1 MSDTR
6 VVITGSSGYLGEA
19 LARRCVTAGAK
30 VLGLDVREP
39 GSDWP
44 DAAAFDLQD
53 VTAESLGEKMRS
65 FSPDVLVHLAWVF
78 EPTHHRAREREV
90 DMGGTENAFRA
101 AIAAGARRIVYPSST
116 TAYGV
121 DPQRRCL
128 MREVDAPL
136 AHAAYPYAYYK
147 ARVEEWLPHFIAAHA
162 DTDFIVL
169 RPCIVIGPR
178 ARNIVTTVAEGPLMV
193 RIAGYDPP
201 VQFLHEEDA
210 EEVFWRSIVDAP
222 PGTYN
227 VAGSGVMRYSELCR
241 AAGRT
246 PVPVPAALI
255 YPLVAAGWFL
265 RLLPYPTGL
274 LDFIRYP
281 WVAATDRLEQEFGY
295 KPRHTTREA
304 FASYVESR
312 AEKTGA

>member
-1 MSDTR
+1 MSEMR
-6 VVITGSSGYLGEA
+6 VVITGAAGYLGEA
-19 LARRCVTAGAK
+19 LAQRCVAAGAE
-30 VLGLDVREP
+30 VLGLDIREP
-39 GSDWP
+39 GSGWP
-44 DAAAFDLQD
+44 ALAAFNLQD
-53 VTAESLGEKMRS
+53 VTAESLSEKMES

-78 EPTHHRAREREV
+78 DPTHHRERERDV
-90 DMGGTENAFRA
+90 DLGGTENAFRA
-101 AIAAGARRIVYPSST
+101 AIAAGASRIVYPSST

-121 DPQRRCL
+121 DPQRRRL
-128 MREVDAPL
+128 MREEDGPL

-147 ARVEEWLPHFIAAHA
+147 ARVEEWLPQFIAAHP
-162 DTDFIVL
+162 DTDFVVL

-178 ARNIVTTVAEGPLMV
+178 ARNVVTTVAEGPLMV
-193 RIAGYDPP
+193 RISGYDPP

-227 VAGSGVMRYSELCR
+227 VAGGGVMRYSEICR

-246 PVPVPAALI
+246 PVPLPAALV
-255 YPLVAAGWFL
+255 YPLVAAAWFL
-265 RLLPYPTGL
+265 RLLPYPAGL

-281 WVAATDRLEQEFGY
+281 WVAETDRLVQEFGY
-295 KPRHTTREA
+295 KPRYSTREA

-312 AEKTGA
+312 ARRAGG

>member
-19 LARRCVTAGAK
+19 LARRCVTAGAE
-30 VLGLDVREP
+30 VLGLDVRAP

-121 DPQRRCL
+121 DPQRRRL

-147 ARVEEWLPHFIAAHA
+147 ARVEEWLPHFIAAHT

-201 VQFLHEEDA
+201 LQFLHEEDA
-210 EEVFWRSIVDAP
+210 EEVFWHSIVDAP

-281 WVAATDRLEQEFGY
+281 WVAATDRLVEEFGY

-312 AEKTGA
+312 AETTGA

>member
-1 MSDTR
+1 MSVTR

-19 LARRCVTAGAK
+19 LARRCVEAGAE

-39 GSDWP
+39 GSEWP
-44 DAAAFDLQD
+44 SSAAFDLQD
-53 VTAESLGEKMRS
+53 VTAESLGEKMSS
-65 FSPDVLVHLAWVF
+65 FAPDVLVHLAWIF
-78 EPTHHRAREREV
+78 DPTHHRSREREV

-101 AIAAGARRIVYPSST
+101 ASAAGARRIVYPSST
-116 TAYGV
+116 TAYGI
-121 DPQRRCL
+121 DPQRRRL
-128 MREVDAPL
+128 MNETDLPL

-147 ARVEEWLPHFIAAHA
+147 AKVEEWLPGFIAEHQQ
-162 DTDFIVL
+162 IELVVL

-201 VQFLHEEDA
+201 LQFLHEADA
-210 EEVFWRSIVDAP
+210 EEVLWRSIVDAP
-222 PGTYN
+222 AGTYN

-246 PVPVPAALI
+246 PVPVPAALV
-255 YPLVAAGWFL
+255 YPLVAAGWLL

-281 WVAATDRLEQEFGY
+281 WVAETDRLVEEFGY
-295 KPRHTTREA
+295 EPQHTTREA

-312 AEKTGA
+312 ARKSPA

>member
-1 MSDTR
+1 MSTTR

-19 LARRCVTAGAK
+19 LARRCAAAGAE

-44 DAAAFDLQD
+44 AAAAFDLQD
-53 VTAESLGEKMRS
+53 VTAESLGQKMRS
-65 FSPDVLVHLAWVF
+65 FSPDVLVHLAWIF
-78 EPTHHRAREREV
+78 DPTHDRDRERSV
-90 DMGGTENAFRA
+90 DLGGTENAFRA
-101 AIAAGARRIVYPSST
+101 AIAAGVRRIVYPSST
-116 TAYGV
+116 TAYGI
-121 DPQRRCL
+121 DPGRRRL
-128 MREVDAPL
+128 MREADPPL

-147 ARVEEWLPHFIAAHA
+147 ARVEEWLPQFIAAHSG
-162 DTDFIVL
+162 TDFVVL

-178 ARNIVTTVAEGPLMV
+178 ARNIVTSIAEGPLMV

-201 VQFLHEEDA
+201 VQFLHEADA

-241 AAGRT
+241 AAGRI

-255 YPLVAAGWFL
+255 YPLVAAAWFL

-281 WVAATDRLEQEFGY
+281 WVAETDGLVREFGY
-295 KPRHTTREA
+295 EPQHTTREA

-312 AEKTGA
+312 AQKPRA